1 MHRKTK
7 PNQGRRLIV
16 LVTSSA
22 LAVIIVACLI
32 IIFAGGNNGNQVV
45 QPASA
50 QAVASQLKCGNFK
63 EGGRGMLSGLGIRL
77 YASDSGTCTVDGKG
91 YTIYTFAD
99 QDVRD
104 TYIQAAAGIG
114 VSPTWE
120 TDNAVA
126 IAGSYPY

>member
-22 LAVIIVACLI
+22 LAVIIAACLV

-50 QAVASQLKCGNFK
+50 QAAASQLNCVDFK
-63 EGGRGMLSGLGIRL
+63 DVGSGLISGLGIRL
-77 YASDSGTCTVDGKG
+77 FSADSGTCDVDGKQ
-91 YTIYTFAD
+91 YIIYTFATPG
-99 QDVRD
+99 VRD
-104 TYIQAAAGIG
+104 MYIQYAAGIG
-114 VSPTWE
+114 VSPKWK
-120 TDNAVA
+120 TDTSVA
-126 IAGSYPY
+126 ITSS